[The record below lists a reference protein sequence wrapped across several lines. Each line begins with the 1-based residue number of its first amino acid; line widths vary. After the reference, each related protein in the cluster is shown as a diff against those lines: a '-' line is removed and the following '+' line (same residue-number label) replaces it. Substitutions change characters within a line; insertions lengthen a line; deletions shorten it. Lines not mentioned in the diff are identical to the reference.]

1 MLLDSSPLTYP
12 VEGYLPLQD
21 PPTADLLKAH
31 KLLGFIKNVLSTS
44 IDLQVSTRAR
54 RDVSASLTCRLT
66 CRLTRPSY
74 PQEERLLEKDS
85 ALWRLQGDP
94 TVLITLAHIF
104 NHFAPL
110 MVRVAGC
117 PWWLAAVLLT
127 ASRVVF
133 VGKMFHFSFFNLIIF
148 HNHSVN

>member
-1 MLLDSSPLTYP
+1 MSLSPPPPPSIPRLPFSIPTLSSSEADCSLTPPLTYP

-44 IDLQVSTRAR
+44 IDLQVSSRASR
-54 RDVSASLTCRLT
+54 GVTTCLT
-66 CRLTRPSY
+66 CRLTRLPSAS

-110 MVRVAGC
+110 MVRRSRWPPGG
-117 PWWLAAVLLT
+117 WL
-127 ASRVVF
+127 R
-133 VGKMFHFSFFNLIIF
+133 
-148 HNHSVN
+148 